1 MRMKNVKKRFFV
13 NDFLILLKGRTHLSL
28 YTKYTKLSGFT
39 LLELLIALAIL
50 SISAISALHVSII
63 SSSNRAVAYQISA
76 ASNLAQA
83 KLEDIMS
90 ANYGSVVSTDE
101 LNIDENAAAGGFY
114 RRTCTVTTDSPIS
127 GTKTVRV
134 DIIWTPVASGISK
147 TITLWT
153 IKGQ

>member
-1 MRMKNVKKRFFV
+1 MEMRKIKKTFFMGDFMPLMKTRQLSLPQKNVRAF
-13 NDFLILLKGRTHLSL
+13 S
-28 YTKYTKLSGFT
+28 

-50 SISAISALHVSII
+50 SITAISALQVSII
-63 SSSNRAVAYQISA
+63 TSNNRAVAYQISA
-76 ASNLAQA
+76 AANLAQS

-101 LNIDENAAAGGFY
+101 LNIDENANAGGFY

-127 GTKTVRV
+127 GTKTIRV
-134 DIIWTPVASGISK
+134 DIIWTPVSSGITK